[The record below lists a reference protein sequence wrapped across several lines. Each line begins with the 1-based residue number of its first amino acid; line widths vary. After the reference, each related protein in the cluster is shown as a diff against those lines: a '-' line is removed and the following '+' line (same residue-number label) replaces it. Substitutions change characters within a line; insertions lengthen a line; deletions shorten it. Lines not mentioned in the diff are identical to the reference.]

1 MNTIRV
7 MAAFLG
13 VFSAGIGGCSTA
25 PTGGSVAM
33 HSTAMPGR
41 LQHIVLVDLTDDS
54 EISAMKADSD
64 RMLPTLP
71 MVRGYICGTPVDI
84 GRGNVAKDY
93 DIGLVVQFDSVE
105 DYKAYLEHPVHKEL
119 VATWRPKWR
128 RSYIVD
134 FGL

>member
-1 MNTIRV
+1 MNTIR
-7 MAAFLG
+7 ATTAFLCI
-13 VFSAGIGGCSTA
+13 FAAGIGGCSTT
-25 PTGGSVAM
+25 PTGGSGAM

-54 EISAMKADSD
+54 EIAAMKADSD

-71 MVRGYICGTPVDI
+71 MVKGYICGTPVDI
-84 GRGNVAKDY
+84 GRGNVSKDY